1 MKTKVFFLVCM
12 ILLVGTQGLQ
22 SQSDA
27 FSVIDVPKKYSE
39 LDTLL
44 CQVYKDDQSIR
55 KEAYKMFQ
63 VGVHERINL
72 QQKIDSIDTNN
83 QKIVFGILDS
93 IGWPN
98 NLSDMANRGIFIV
111 IDHSNL
117 ESQKK
122 YLPLVKEQS
131 QKGTIEKGGYA
142 TLLERVLMK
151 SNEKQIYGTQTITRQ
166 KDGKTILYVWPIQNP
181 TQIDSLRKSVDLPP
195 MDDYIKLV
203 SSVYKQPCK
212 WDKDLEINDF
222 K

>member
-111 IDHSNL
+111 IYNPQNHPNKFSKR
-117 ESQKK
+117 S
-122 YLPLVKEQS
+122 
-131 QKGTIEKGGYA
+131 G
-142 TLLERVLMK
+142 LMF
-151 SNEKQIYGTQTITRQ
+151 S
-166 KDGKTILYVWPIQNP
+166 
-181 TQIDSLRKSVDLPP
+181 RKLKRSGL
-195 MDDYIKLV
+195 
-203 SSVYKQPCK
+203 
-212 WDKDLEINDF
+212 F
-222 K
+222 